1 MPASST
7 DEVTLITG
15 GANGIGAGIAR
26 RLVADGLHV
35 VVLDIAAPPSD
46 IDAIYYPLDLGDL
59 DATRELLANITAT
72 HNITRLVNNVGIVRP
87 AKLEDTTAED
97 LADVFNLNTR
107 AAVLCAQA
115 VLPAMRHRQQGRIVS
130 ITSRVTLGKESR
142 TAYCAS
148 KGALAAM
155 TRTWALELASAGIT
169 VNAIAPGPI
178 DTEAFS
184 RNNPPDSESTRKI
197 VAGVPV
203 GRLGT
208 AEDIA
213 NAVSFFLDSRS
224 SFVTGQTLYVCGGLT
239 VGLAP

>member
-115 VLPAMRHRQQGRIVS
+115 VLPAMRHRQQGRPH
-130 ITSRVTLGKESR
+130 RR
-142 TAYCAS
+142 
-148 KGALAAM
+148 
-155 TRTWALELASAGIT
+155 R
-169 VNAIAPGPI
+169 
-178 DTEAFS
+178 
-184 RNNPPDSESTRKI
+184 
-197 VAGVPV
+197 
-203 GRLGT
+203 
-208 AEDIA
+208 
-213 NAVSFFLDSRS
+213 
-224 SFVTGQTLYVCGGLT
+224 
-239 VGLAP
+239 